1 LIWRIR
7 DRGTFA
13 RLSRDGRR
21 VRAGAL
27 WCTYVPD
34 PSLTPPHVAFAIG
47 RAVGPAVVR
56 NQVRRR
62 LRALLSSAAL
72 PPGAYLVGGRSE
84 LAARSWSEL
93 TGDVALLVERIGST
107 GRTSAATPSITP
119 SAAPTSTA
127 ATPSGG
133 TTN

>member
-1 LIWRIR
+1 MIWRIR

-13 RLSRDGRR
+13 RLSREGRR

-93 TGDVALLVERIGST
+93 ARDVALVVERIGSA
-107 GRTSAATPSITP
+107 GPP
-119 SAAPTSTA
+119 TA
-127 ATPSGG
+127 ATSSISPA
-133 TTN
+133 TTPGDTTS

>member
-72 PPGAYLVGGRSE
+72 E